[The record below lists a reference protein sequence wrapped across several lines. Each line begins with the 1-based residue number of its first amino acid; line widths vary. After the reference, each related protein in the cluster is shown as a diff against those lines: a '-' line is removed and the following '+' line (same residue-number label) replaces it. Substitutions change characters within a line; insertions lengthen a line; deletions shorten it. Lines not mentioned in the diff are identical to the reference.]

1 MKRPLSI
8 FALLALSSAVLQAAP
23 MYTIHLSNS
32 ERFTECTVVYQ
43 SDTTTKFRGKNRDG
57 KLVTKEIPSTSIL
70 AMREIEVQQQA
81 KEKEEPTA
89 VPQAEDK
96 PAEQAQADTTA
107 QPTGSEEKP
116 EGEQPSGSEEKTST
130 EADGE
135 ATPQPAPT
143 GPEFEDANLKQ
154 TSGEDKAKD
163 VTLRLR
169 EKVQRIDNELSGI
182 QKPSRTLTSICN
194 NTKARVNQ
202 QLEEM
207 DKLSLQVAEQQV
219 KFNAAGVADY
229 QFSVLPE
236 DRDKFLRDATAA
248 YNAMLIDMKEKK
260 SRRKV
265 GGLDKFEILFERYQG
280 APEYKQAHEWYLQT
294 LKDLQKRW
302 SRMQAAEKKKRSKLP
317 AQRAEAM
324 ASSDNEEFE
333 KMEAYFKRNGEEV
346 AKVWYTPSTRN
357 MKMLTNCINK
367 VNDTLRRNEYTKL
380 SEEAGCV
387 PELLN
392 RFWTT
397 MDNARNQLVC
407 GNLDAAE
414 KMLRD
419 DESLQ
424 TISSLR
430 ANTMPQEYRKPMLD
444 ENRALMN
451 EIRKRTRDIRSLQ
464 HALER
469 STNQLN
475 RAVSSAEAQ
484 INNALDAIEREKAM
498 LTEDQS
504 IEIVNEEEEKKKE
517 EAAKKAAE
525 QKQPQPAP
533 AAK

>member
-8 FALLALSSAVLQAAP
+8 FALLALSASVLQAAP

-32 ERFTECTVVYQ
+32 ERFTECTVIYR
-43 SDTTTKFRGKNRDG
+43 SDTSTKFRGKNRDG
-57 KLVTKEIPSTSIL
+57 KMVTKEIPSSSIL
-70 AMREIEVQQQA
+70 AMREVEVQA
-81 KEKEEPTA
+81 PEEEKPSA
-89 VPQAEDK
+89 PAEDK
-96 PAEQAQADTTA
+96 PAEQAQADTA
-107 QPTGSEEKP
+107 QPSEAEKKDD
-116 EGEQPSGSEEKTST
+116 EQPADNADKTDEGNAAAES
-130 EADGE
+130 
-135 ATPQPAPT
+135 ATPPAPPA
-143 GPEFEDANLKQ
+143 PEFEDANLKQ
-154 TSGEDKAKD
+154 VSGEDKAKD

-169 EKVQRIDNELSGI
+169 EKVQLIDKELAGI
-182 QKPSRTLTSICN
+182 QKPSRTLTSICA
-194 NTKARVNQ
+194 NTKTRVNQ

-207 DKLSLQVAEQQV
+207 DKLSLQVAELQV
-219 KFNAAGVADY
+219 KFNAAGVAEY
-229 QFSVLPE
+229 QFSVPPD
-236 DRDKFLRDATAA
+236 DRDKFLKDATAA
-248 YNAMLIDMKEKK
+248 YNAMVIDMKEKK

-280 APEYKQAHEWYLQT
+280 APEYKQAHAWYLQT

-302 SRMQAAEKKKRSKLP
+302 TKMQAAEKKKRSKLP
-317 AQRAEAM
+317 TQRAEAM
-324 ASSDNEEFE
+324 NDSDNEEFE

-346 AKVWYTPSTRN
+346 AKVWYTPSSRN

-367 VNDTLRRNEYTKL
+367 VNDTLRRNDYAKL

-387 PELLN
+387 PELLQ
-392 RFWTT
+392 RYWAT
-397 MDNARNQLVC
+397 MEEARNQLVC
-407 GNLDAAE
+407 GNLEAAE
-414 KMLRD
+414 KLLRD

-444 ENRALMN
+444 EHRAIMN
-451 EIRKRTRDIRSLQ
+451 EIRQRTRDIRSLQ
-464 HALER
+464 HSLER

-498 LTEDQS
+498 QTEDQS

-525 QKQPQPAP
+525 QKKQATPAG
-533 AAK
+533 K